1 MKPTTPTNTHRLDLR
16 PRAYSVTAYS
26 RAQPST
32 PSTPSVHDPLLAHP
46 PRYNVMTAPVLQ
58 STPEP
63 PRRAGADDHLRHKSR
78 GF

>member
-1 MKPTTPTNTHRLDLR
+1 MKTSSNPVHLHPRRYGTN
-16 PRAYSVTAYS
+16 VYS
-26 RAQPST
+26 RAQPSAA
-32 PSTPSVHDPLLAHP
+32 STPSVHAPHDPLLAHP